1 MNFVANLL
9 VNFFANLLAN
19 LLANLVKTSQK
30 FSQQMMKL
38 TGLRIGLRS
47 GLQIGVSSIL
57 FVSLSVAS
65 AAVNC
70 PGGAAEPP
78 PAAQSPRYSYFRQV
92 LAKGKQASLTELLQF
107 WAPEKHRQILP
118 SLTLLQCQ
126 VEPWGALRTNKIG
139 DISPECR
146 PDVLY
151 SWGPPEKVASLTN
164 TLRQGQKWSGTP
176 NPGGHSGVYAT
187 LSASATFN
195 YGVIPIRIKLK
206 NGVSFRSS
214 DLDVPPGMVMYES
227 RHHFNDFL
235 ISDARVIDSW
245 SYGTAEHYDEVVED
259 ILRIATNDN
268 GQGYALRAPVGEGV
282 KRLFS
287 LTITERSLAD
297 EESLKKVLLQ
307 MLQLVVNDQG
317 RIVYQLGAC
326 ESPTSHFLKRY

>member
-1 MNFVANLL
+1 MNLI
-9 VNFFANLLAN
+9 
-19 LLANLVKTSQK
+19 QI
-30 FSQQMMKL
+30 SQQISKQISK
-38 TGLRIGLRS
+38 RISWQIGL
-47 GLQIGVSSIL
+47 SSVL
-57 FVSLSVAS
+57 FFSLSMAS

-70 PGGAAEPP
+70 PGGAAEPL

-92 LAKGKQASLTELLQF
+92 LARGKQASLSELLQF
-107 WAPEKHRQILP
+107 WSPEKHRVISP
-118 SLTLLQCQ
+118 STTLLQCQ

-151 SWGPPEKVASLTN
+151 SWGPPEKVVSLTN
-164 TLRQGQKWSGTP
+164 TLHQGQRWSGTP

-214 DLDVPPGMVMYES
+214 DSDIPPNMVMYES
-227 RHHFNDFL
+227 RRHFNDFL
-235 ISDARVIDSW
+235 IEDARVIDSW

-259 ILRIATNDN
+259 ILRIVSNDN
-268 GQGYALRAPVGEGV
+268 GQGYALRAPNGEGL

-307 MLQLVVNDQG
+307 MLQMVVNDQG
-317 RIVYQLGAC
+317 QIVYQLGSC
-326 ESPTSHFLKRY
+326 QSQINHFSKRY